1 MILHSTNGN
10 SPKVS
15 LAEGIINGLAPDG
28 GLYMPDVLPRLP
40 QALFRNIADM
50 SLKEIAF
57 VISNTLFGDNLDSA
71 GIKKIVD
78 ETFIFNIP
86 LRPICHNRYVLELF
100 HGPTLSFK
108 DIGARFMAHLLPA
121 IHADGDASR
130 DLILATSGDSG
141 GAVANAFSK
150 MWGTT
155 VNILFPRGELTRSQV
170 SQFATLRNVR
180 AIEVDGTFD
189 DCQNLVKDVL
199 KADSASGRNRLTS
212 GNSINLARELPSI
225 IYFFHA
231 YSRAVAIHGPQTKF
245 VISIPCGNLGSFCAA
260 LMAKKMGLPVERYIA
275 ANNANDVFVEYLKTG
290 GFKPQKALMTLARAM
305 DVGNPSNIA
314 RIIDL
319 YSGDLN
325 ALRKD
330 VEGYAYNDDEI
341 AQTMKET
348 KDLYDYFIDPQGAT
362 ALRAINRHL
371 KPDEIGIA
379 LASAHPAKFHDA
391 IHAVTGCDIEIP
403 SELASMINRP
413 MRIIK
418 IPATPGA
425 LHRVLSNR

>member
-1 MILHSTNGN
+1 
-10 SPKVS
+10 
-15 LAEGIINGLAPDG
+15 
-28 GLYMPDVLPRLP
+28 
-40 QALFRNIADM
+40 
-50 SLKEIAF
+50 
-57 VISNTLFGDNLDSA
+57 
-71 GIKKIVD
+71 
-78 ETFIFNIP
+78 
-86 LRPICHNRYVLELF
+86 
-100 HGPTLSFK
+100 
-108 DIGARFMAHLLPA
+108 
-121 IHADGDASR
+121 
-130 DLILATSGDSG
+130 
-141 GAVANAFSK
+141 
-150 MWGTT
+150 
-155 VNILFPRGELTRSQV
+155 
-170 SQFATLRNVR
+170 
-180 AIEVDGTFD
+180 
-189 DCQNLVKDVL
+189 
-199 KADSASGRNRLTS
+199 
-212 GNSINLARELPSI
+212 
-225 IYFFHA
+225 
-231 YSRAVAIHGPQTKF
+231 
-245 VISIPCGNLGSFCAA
+245 
-260 LMAKKMGLPVERYIA
+260 MGLPVERYIA

-379 LASAHPAKFHDA
+379 LATAHPAKFHDA